1 MRTTHLGTKV
11 QEEFT
16 GLVDAASVG
25 GGVLGGGV
33 LAYRPYSIPSAA
45 SSDMTP
51 DHDVR
56 LLDHDGRYSPACH
69 NTATWQTAGVFGGA
83 VLGDYHPVEVLPG
96 FRFDLAVT
104 AVWGHR
110 YPNVSVVAVVPH
122 QPAHCAPPGGRIV
135 MLTSRWAAA
144 DVSEDERLPRQRV
157 YPWVMYPVWL
167 GRGPRGGLRWNHY
180 GPGNG
185 FTTDLREARVVS
197 DFFSDTA
204 LRSHAPGNLLAVRRD
219 QTGFYKL
226 SRGGNDRP
234 CEAQFYDVTREPPD
248 TYRWTQEIAP
258 PADLRHPAPTD
269 FQVAADGSRLFV
281 AWSGKGIDN
290 VRRATHL
297 GVYDAETCAP
307 VVCYKFPAALI
318 APSVD
323 GLTLSFLDGFGGGG
337 PLTLRTIDLD

>member
-110 YPNVSVVAVVPH
+110 YPNVSVVAVVAPSCELAPVCAGGIVT
-122 QPAHCAPPGGRIV
+122 PAC
-135 MLTSRWAAA
+135 AAA
-144 DVSEDERLPRQRV
+144 ICSGVS
-157 YPWVMYPVWL
+157 
-167 GRGPRGGLRWNHY
+167 
-180 GPGNG
+180 
-185 FTTDLREARVVS
+185 
-197 DFFSDTA
+197 
-204 LRSHAPGNLLAVRRD
+204 AV
-219 QTGFYKL
+219 FM
-226 SRGGNDRP
+226 
-234 CEAQFYDVTREPPD
+234 V
-248 TYRWTQEIAP
+248 
-258 PADLRHPAPTD
+258 ADWR
-269 FQVAADGSRLFV
+269 
-281 AWSGKGIDN
+281 
-290 VRRATHL
+290 
-297 GVYDAETCAP
+297 
-307 VVCYKFPAALI
+307 
-318 APSVD
+318 
-323 GLTLSFLDGFGGGG
+323 
-337 PLTLRTIDLD
+337 